1 MKKLGQLLSGFFGV
15 LLLCSLLSAQ
25 QSAQSNASTSTAIV
39 PRLVNYS
46 GKAVDAQ
53 GKAVAGTA
61 GVTFAGVT
69 FAIYAEESGGAP
81 LWLET
86 QSVRVDAR
94 GNYSAQLGATTAEGL
109 PLELFSTGSA
119 RWLGVRVNGGDEQ
132 PRALLLSVPYALKA
146 ADAET
151 VGGLPASAF
160 VLAGTSSGAGNAVSA
175 ASSAAT
181 AAATPT
187 TSLTGSGTADY
198 LPLWTS
204 SSALGSSV
212 LFQSGTGKT
221 AKIGIGTI
229 TPAATLD
236 VSGGATIRGL
246 LNLPAAATA
255 TAAGGA
261 DSRPFGLVASTFNS
275 SSQTASNQV
284 FHWQA
289 EPVANNT
296 ASPSATLN
304 LLFSTAPA
312 AGAETGL
319 SINSGGQISF
329 APGQTFPGTA
339 TSVGLSAPSSDFTV
353 TNSPVTSNGTL
364 TLNWTVA
371 PTNAATPNA
380 IVKRDSNGS
389 FFTGPMTATSG
400 DGTSAITGSSSG
412 GGIGVSGSSPAGYG
426 LSGKGV
432 YGLSANGTQFGVYS
446 VGGLFGVYGSG
457 TTYGLWGANSP
468 TGVRG
473 DGSSYGV
480 YGTASG
486 AGSGVYGSN
495 SAGIGVYGFST
506 SSSSY
511 GVYGYNPNG
520 GVGAAGISTDNA
532 GVYGQSGSG
541 GWAVDAYNSA
551 NGTGVLAG
559 SSAGYAGWFNGDVEV
574 DGNLSKAGGSFKI
587 DHPLDPANK
596 YLYHSFVESP
606 DMMNIYNGNVTTDA
620 SGDAVVAMPDWF
632 ESLNRDYRYQLTVIG
647 QFAQAIVSSEIA
659 NGRFSI
665 KTDKPNVK
673 VSWQVTGVRQD
684 AWANAHRIP
693 VEQVK
698 PEAERGFYLHPE
710 LFGAPDEKG
719 VLWARSPQAMQR
731 WKEARAKDAAQKT
744 SEVLSKP

>member
-1 MKKLGQLLSGFFGV
+1 MKKLGRLLPGFLGILMV
-15 LLLCSLLSAQ
+15 GSLLTAQ
-25 QSAQSNASTSTAIV
+25 EAAVSTSTVAVV

-46 GKAVDAQ
+46 GKATDAQ
-53 GKAVAGTA
+53 GKAMA
-61 GVTFAGVT
+61 GVAGVT
-69 FAIYAEESGGAP
+69 FAIYGEQTGGAP

-86 QSVRVDAR
+86 QNVRIDAR
-94 GNYSAQLGATTAEGL
+94 GNYTAQLGATKVEGL
-109 PLELFSTGSA
+109 PLDLFNTGSA
-119 RWLGVRVNGGDEQ
+119 RWLGVREDSGAEQ
-132 PRALLLSVPYALKA
+132 PRVLLLSVPYALKA

-160 VLAGTSSGAGNAVSA
+160 VLAAPVSGAVNGTGG
-175 ASSAAT
+175 ASAT
-181 AAATPT
+181 ATPAAAPT

-229 TPAATLD
+229 TPTATLD
-236 VSGGATIRGL
+236 VAGGETVRGL

-275 SSQTASNQV
+275 SSQTAFNQA

-304 LLFSTAPA
+304 LLFSTSPA
-312 AGAETGL
+312 AAAETGL
-319 SINSGGQISF
+319 KINSKGQITFVS
-329 APGQTFPGTA
+329 GQTYPGAGTA
-339 TSVGLSAPSSDFTV
+339 TSVALSAPSSDFTV
-353 TNSPVTSNGTL
+353 SGSPVSSNGTL
-364 TLNWTVA
+364 ALNWTVA
-371 PTNAATPNA
+371 PTNAGTPNA
-380 IVKRDSNGS
+380 IVKRDVLGS
-389 FFTGPMTATSG
+389 FSAGPVSLLANSSSAALTAT
-400 DGTSAITGSSSG
+400 DTLG
-412 GGIGVSGSSPAGYG
+412 GGGVIASST
-426 LSGKGV
+426 STGV
-432 YGLSANGTQFGVYS
+432 A
-446 VGGLFGVYGSG
+446 GSG
-457 TTYGLWGANSP
+457 TTGVRGNGNITGVYAAGGNYGLFGTGTTYGVWGSNSP
-468 TGVRG
+468 IGVRG
-473 DGSSYGV
+473 DAAGGGYGV
-480 YGTASG
+480 YGTST
-486 AGSGVYGSN
+486 
-495 SAGIGVYGFST
+495 SAGG
-506 SSSSY
+506 Y
-511 GVYGYNPNG
+511 GVYGTNTAGTAVTGVSFSSGGYGVYGDNVSG
-520 GVGAAGISTDNA
+520 GVGVAGLSTTNA

-541 GWAVDAYNSA
+541 GWAMDAYNTS
-551 NGTGVLAG
+551 NGTGILAG
-559 SSAGYAGWFNGDVEV
+559 SSASYAGWFNGPVEV
-574 DGNLSKAGGSFKI
+574 DGNLSKSSGSFKI

-606 DMMNIYNGNVTTDA
+606 DMMNIYNGNVTTNA
-620 SGDAVVAMPDWF
+620 QGDAVVSMPEWF
-632 ESLNRDYRYQLTVIG
+632 ESLNRDFRYQLTVIG

-659 NGRFSI
+659 SGRFSI
-665 KTDKPNVK
+665 KTDKPKVK

-693 VEQVK
+693 VEEVK

-719 VLWARSPQAMQR
+719 VLWARSPQAMKR

-744 SEVLSKP
+744 AELLSRP